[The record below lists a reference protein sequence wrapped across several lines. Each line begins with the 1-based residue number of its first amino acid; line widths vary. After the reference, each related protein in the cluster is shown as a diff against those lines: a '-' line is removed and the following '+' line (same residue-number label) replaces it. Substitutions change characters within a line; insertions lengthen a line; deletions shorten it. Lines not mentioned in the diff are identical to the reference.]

1 MSTRASRSAAAV
13 ASDLDHTH
21 CGFAG
26 FLSAGCYRLE
36 YHFGLGVACQEDD
49 LEVILPV
56 PVRLTPPEGL
66 STSLRFGRAGVT
78 GVAVILL
85 V

>member
-1 MSTRASRSAAAV
+1 M

-49 LEVILPV
+49 MEVILPAC
-56 PVRLTPPEGL
+56 PPDPAEGL
-66 STSLRFGRAGVT
+66 STLLRFGRAGVT
-78 GVAVILL
+78 GVVAILL